1 MKIESLEEKN
11 LGKGMHRLLNH
22 HTKEKEL
29 FLK

>member
-11 LGKGMHRLLNH
+11 LGKWMYRLLNH
-22 HTKEKEL
+22 HTKENGL